1 MPSVIFC
8 GVYGACG
15 VVRGSCSQ
23 AGDSVPW

>member
-15 VVRGSCSQ
+15 VVTGSCS
-23 AGDSVPW
+23 ATGDIVPW

>member
-15 VVRGSCSQ
+15 VVTGSCTPT
-23 AGDSVPW
+23 GDIVLW